1 MFFASD
7 NGAPAAPEVMAALAA
22 ANAGPAPAYGADAWT
37 RRVEQRIAELFERQV
52 AVSLVTTGTAAN
64 SVALSM
70 LCPPYRAVLA
80 HEAAHAIV
88 DEGGAPEFFT
98 GGAKLIGLPGEGAK
112 LTQDALRAGIE
123 RAEHGFPHSVRPGA
137 VTITQATELGT
148 VYRPAEVSA
157 LSELCRSAGVA
168 LHMDGARL
176 ANAIATLGCTPAEAT
191 WRAGVDALSFGFTKN
206 GALAAEA
213 VVFFDAARAH
223 ELEAR
228 RKRSGHLWSKGRFLA
243 AQIEPLLADG
253 LWLRLAAHANAAATR
268 LAAGFERRGFR
279 LGAAVEA
286 NEVFVVLPPKVEA
299 ALRGAGAVF
308 YEWEPPTEGEDGL
321 FRFVCAW
328 STGADE
334 VDALFGVID
343 RAG

>member
-7 NGAPAAPEVMAALAA
+7 NAAPAAPEVMAALAA
-22 ANAGPAPAYGADAWT
+22 ANAGPAPAYGADVWT
-37 RRVEQRIAELFERQV
+37 KRVAQQLAELFEHEV

-64 SVALSM
+64 SLALSL

-80 HEAAHAIV
+80 HEEAHAIA

-98 GGAKLIGLPGEGAK
+98 GGAKLVGMPGEGAK
-112 LTQDALRAGIE
+112 LAPDALRAGLAWGE
-123 RAEHGFPHSVRPGA
+123 RRFPHSVLVGA
-137 VTITQATELGT
+137 VTVTQATELGT
-148 VYRPAEVSA
+148 VYRPAEISA
-157 LSELCRSAGVA
+157 LAELCRSSGVA
-168 LHMDGARL
+168 LHMDGARF

-213 VVFFDAARAH
+213 VVFFDASRGH

-228 RKRSGHLWSKGRFLA
+228 RKRSGHLWSKGRFIA
-243 AQIEPLLADG
+243 AQIEPLLVDG
-253 LWLRLAAHANAAATR
+253 LWLRLAGQANSAAAR

-279 LGAAVEA
+279 LSGAVEA
-286 NEVFVVLPPKVEA
+286 NEVFVVLPQRIEA
-299 ALRGAGAVF
+299 ALRAAGAVF
-308 YEWEPPTEGEDGL
+308 YSWDPPADGEDGL

-328 STGADE
+328 STRTDE
-334 VDALFGVID
+334 VEALLGVID
-343 RAG
+343 ASA

>member
-7 NGAPAAPEVMAALAA
+7 NGAPAAPEVMAALAG

-37 RRVEQRIAELFERQV
+37 ARVERQLAELFEREV

-64 SVALSM
+64 SLALSL
-70 LCPPYRAVLA
+70 LCPPHRAVLA
-80 HEAAHAIV
+80 HEEAHAIV

-98 GGAKLIGLPGEGAK
+98 GGAKLVGLPGEGAK
-112 LTQDALRAGIE
+112 LAPDTLRAGLAWAE
-123 RAEHGFPHSVRPGA
+123 RRFPHSVLPGA

-148 VYRPAEVSA
+148 VYRPAEISVLA
-157 LSELCRSAGVA
+157 ELCRSFGVA
-168 LHMDGARL
+168 LHMDGARF
-176 ANAIATLGCTPAEAT
+176 ANAIAQLGCTPAEAT
-191 WRAGVDALSFGFTKN
+191 WRVGVDALSFGFTKN

-213 VVFFDAARAH
+213 VVFFDASRAH

-243 AQIEPLLADG
+243 AQIEPLLSDG
-253 LWLRLAAHANAAATR
+253 LWLRLAARANAAAAR

-279 LGAAVEA
+279 LATAVEA
-286 NEVFVVLPPKVEA
+286 NEVFVVLPAKVEA
-299 ALRGAGAVF
+299 ALRAAGAVF
-308 YEWEPPTEGEDGL
+308 YSWPPPEDGEDGL

-328 STGADE
+328 STSADE

-343 RAG
+343 EVG